1 MNHLF
6 FAEGRIPFICGGK
19 DDEDYTD
26 LCYKYVAALDEWEV
40 SGTMA
45 EERGYGGYGSSESW
59 GLVMGGGYNFGTGYL
74 SSVAT
79 TVNGQALGS
88 LPDLPNRDDQQCLAV
103 IDDEK
108 IFTSGGDQNPSDAFI
123 FSKSTNSWSR

>member
-1 MNHLF
+1 
-6 FAEGRIPFICGGK
+6 
-19 DDEDYTD
+19 
-26 LCYKYVAALDEWEV
+26 
-40 SGTMA
+40 MA

-79 TVNGQALGS
+79 TANGQAFDS

-123 FSKSTNSWSR
+123 FSKSTNSWSG